1 MLPARTTLAYDAVP
15 AAKVEINLSIITIN
29 DIIVNEGRR
38 EINAASVKKLAQSI
52 DQVGLRHPIT
62 VRKKGDR
69 YILVAGLHRIE
80 AHKNLGLDHI
90 PATIVTMTDDDAQLW
105 EIAENLHRAELS
117 KLERD
122 DNIAEWI
129 RITERQSSQ
138 VATNESKRSDGRGHR
153 AESGV
158 NAAARELG
166 VDKDDAHRAVKVASL
181 SDEAKDAAREHH
193 LDNNRSAMLAAASKP
208 TVAEQVA
215 VINERHTAKVEN
227 YNPNHYKRLKK
238 LKSSEVS
245 QAMVRRLSERIE
257 GLLEENR
264 RLKSLP
270 VSKPSPGLGFDA
282 ICGRVKDAI
291 IVLSGLPPAAKVAE
305 HFRSTDFTIMI
316 DDRHALAAA
325 WLSEF
330 SAAYEEFADAIPSMV
345 GAD

>member
-1 MLPARTTLAYDAVP
+1 MTGRDVNMP
-15 AAKVEINLSIITIN
+15 ITISKI
-29 DIIVNEGRR
+29 DIPDGRR
-38 EINAASVKKLAQSI
+38 DIVAASVKNLADSI
-52 DQVGLRHPIT
+52 NKVGLRHPIT
-62 VRKKGDR
+62 VLKKGDR

-90 PATIVTMTDDDAQLW
+90 PATIVTMTDDDARLW

-193 LDNNRSAMLAAASKP
+193 LDNNRSALLAAASKP

-215 VINERHTAKVEN
+215 EIHQRHTAKVEN
-227 YNPNHYKRLKK
+227 YNPKHYVRLKK
-238 LKSSEVS
+238 LKGQKAASDSHHTAITEFVANIES
-245 QAMVRRLSERIE
+245 NFSTMAEKFTPDELSDLFLRIGQAIVKWRAHAETSA
-257 GLLEENR
+257 
-264 RLKSLP
+264 KS
-270 VSKPSPGLGFDA
+270 SKP
-282 ICGRVKDAI
+282 K
-291 IVLSGLPPAAKVAE
+291 AAV
-305 HFRSTDFTIMI
+305 S
-316 DDRHALAAA
+316 
-325 WLSEF
+325 
-330 SAAYEEFADAIPSMV
+330 
-345 GAD
+345 